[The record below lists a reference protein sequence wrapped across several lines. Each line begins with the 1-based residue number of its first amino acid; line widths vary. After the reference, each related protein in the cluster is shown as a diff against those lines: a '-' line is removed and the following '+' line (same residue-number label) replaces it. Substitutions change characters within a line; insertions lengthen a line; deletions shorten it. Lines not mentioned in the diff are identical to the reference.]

1 MEVVIFMT
9 ENYEINA
16 EKQKKMFVEIYM
28 LERKNLKTENLKD
41 KDIRKKIEEI
51 IEREADKC
59 I

>member
-1 MEVVIFMT
+1 MS
-9 ENYEINA
+9 ENLEISA
-16 EKQKKMFVEIYM
+16 EKQRKMFAEIYW

-41 KDIRKKIEEI
+41 KDMRTKIEEI